1 MQQQN
6 LDLKLP
12 PPPYPTPSNGGAT
25 PAPKLRVHLKI
36 IRLLSVWVQ
45 THSAFFVVCSHG
57 DIKIN
62 TFFNA
67 LVLPSSSKNDLYIY
81 TTLPSPN
88 RLSVYYKQY
97 FLERHISNSQS
108 VYNLPKVE

>member
-36 IRLLSVWVQ
+36 IRLISVWVQ
-45 THSAFFVVCSHG
+45 THLAFFVVCSHG

-62 TFFNA
+62 TFFNV
-67 LVLPSSSKNDLYIY
+67 LVLPSSSSNDLYIY
-81 TTLPSPN
+81 TALPSPHLPQCFLQKN
-88 RLSVYYKQY
+88 IFLNTTFPSLS
-97 FLERHISNSQS
+97 L
-108 VYNLPKVE
+108 